1 MVSPSQR
8 RAAAAAIIT
17 EFDLSER
24 RACRIVGVSRTTVR
38 RSLQATTPADPDAA
52 YRQHLRAYAAA
63 HPRWGYR
70 RAHHDAVAAGWRVNH
85 KKTQRIWRE
94 EGLRVPQRRA
104 RKRRGASTTPA
115 VKAQHP
121 NHVWAIDVQYDVT
134 DDGRKFRSVSII
146 DECTRESLADY
157 TATSITG
164 RDVIALID
172 RIAVRRGYPA
182 ILRSDNGPEFV
193 CDAVAA
199 WATAR
204 LDLLFI
210 PPGQPWHNGYVESFH
225 ARQRDECLNLH
236 MFGSLAEASAVIA
249 AWHKEYNTLRPHSAL
264 GYKTPAAY
272 AADYTT
278 VA

>member
-8 RAAAAAIIT
+8 RAAVQTLIN
-17 EFDLSER
+17 DLQFSAR
-24 RACRIVGVSRTTVR
+24 RACRIVGLSRTT
-38 RSLQATTPADPDAA
+38 LQRPLPATVPSDPDAA
-52 YRQHLRAYAAA
+52 YRQHLREYAAA

-70 RAHHDAVAAGWRVNH
+70 RAHADAVAAGWRVNH

-94 EGLRVPQRRA
+94 EGLRVPQRRH
-104 RKRRGASTTPA
+104 RKRRGASSVPL
-115 VKAQHP
+115 VKAEHP
-121 NHVWAIDVQYDVT
+121 NHVWAIDFQYDVI

-146 DECTRESLADY
+146 NEYTRESLADY

-164 RDVIALID
+164 RDVTALID
-172 RIAVRRGYPA
+172 RIAARRGYPM

-199 WATAR
+199 WAAGKVG
-204 LDLLFI
+204 LSFI
-210 PPGQPWHNGYVESFH
+210 PPGQPWRNGYVESFH
-225 ARQRDECLNLH
+225 ARQRDECLNITI
-236 MFGSLAEASAVIA
+236 FGSLAEARAVIA

-272 AADYTT
+272 AAAYAET
-278 VA
+278 A

>member
-8 RAAAAAIIT
+8 RAAAAVII
-17 EFDLSER
+17 EELDISQR
-24 RACRIVGVSRTTVR
+24 KACQIVGISRTTLR
-38 RSLQATTPADPDAA
+38 RPLAASTPDDPDAA
-52 YRQHLRAYAAA
+52 FREHLRAYAAA

-94 EGLRVPQRRA
+94 EGLRVPLRRH
-104 RKRRGASTTPA
+104 RKRRGMSTTPA
-115 VKAQHP
+115 VKAQYP
-121 NHVWAIDVQYDVT
+121 NHIWAIDFQYDTT

-146 DECTRESLADY
+146 DECTRESLADH
-157 TATSITG
+157 TAASITG

-172 RIAVRRGYPA
+172 RIAAQRGYPQ

-199 WATAR
+199 WAEQK

-225 ARQRDECLNLH
+225 ARQRDECLNLQI
-236 MFGSLAEASAVIA
+236 FGSIAEARAVIA

-272 AADYTT
+272 AADYAA

>member
-1 MVSPSQR
+1 MSPSQR
-8 RAAAAAIIT
+8 RAAAVVIIA
-17 EFDLSER
+17 ELDMSQR
-24 RACRIVGVSRTTVR
+24 RACQIVGLSRTTLR
-38 RSLQATTPADPDAA
+38 RPLQATMPDDPDAA

-85 KKTQRIWRE
+85 KKTQRLWRE
-94 EGLRVPQRRA
+94 EGLRVPERRH
-104 RKRRGASTTPA
+104 RKRRGQSTTPV
-115 VKAQHP
+115 VKAQYP
-121 NHVWAIDVQYDVT
+121 GHVWAIDFQYDII
-134 DDGRKFRSVSII
+134 DDGRKFRSVSIV
-146 DECTRESLADY
+146 DEYTRESLADH

-164 RDVIALID
+164 SDVTALID
-172 RIAVRRGYPA
+172 RIAARRGHPK

-193 CDAVAA
+193 SDAVAA
-199 WATAR
+199 WAKKK

-225 ARQRDECLNLH
+225 ARQRDECLNVH
-236 MFGSLAEASAVIA
+236 IFGSLAEARAVIA
-249 AWHKEYNTLRPHSAL
+249 AWHKEYNTIRPHSAL

-272 AADYTT
+272 AADYAE